1 MSFPVDRIRSERAS
15 ISVKPSPPFDA
26 DALLRRFSTPSP
38 YTGLSS
44 AAHQSTVQLAAGPS
58 TQGLAT
64 VPPSKIPFDM
74 EHKFILT
81 SRGRDYATILVMSR
95 ARNIQDTPLFHFGDD
110 LNGFIVLPRD
120 HLSDMRSMEVVVS
133 PLPNCSS
140 PN

>member
-1 MSFPVDRIRSERAS
+1 MSFPVDRIRSDRAS

-38 YTGLSS
+38 YTGLNS
-44 AAHQSTVQLAAGPS
+44 APHQSTVQLAAGPS
-58 TQGLAT
+58 TQEPA
-64 VPPSKIPFDM
+64 KIPFDIA
-74 EHKFILT
+74 HKFILT
-81 SRGRDYATILVMSR
+81 SRGRNYATILVMSR
-95 ARNIQDTPLFHFGDD
+95 ARNIQDTPLLHFGDD
-110 LNGFIVLPRD
+110 LNGFIALPRD